1 MKKIAII
8 AIVILGISVAM
19 CSPTKVEKPTISW
32 EEACEVGLTKRQ
44 CKKNTETKRR

>member
-32 EEACEVGLTKRQ
+32 EEACEISWAEFLQVNNYKIID
-44 CKKNTETKRR
+44 